1 MKPILPI
8 LTLLGAFA
16 GCAATDTPT
25 DGQPTPEPRQ
35 YRTGSNI
42 PVKEPV
48 ALTPEEKE
56 KQRQDARDAMDK
68 ITSVNPAPRGR

>member
-1 MKPILPI
+1 MKLTLTILA
-8 LTLLGAFA
+8 LLGAVA
-16 GCAATDTPT
+16 GCATTDTPS
-25 DGQPTPEPRQ
+25 DAQSAPEQRQ

>member
-1 MKPILPI
+1 MKSILPI
-8 LTLLGAFA
+8 LTLLGVFA

-25 DGQPTPEPRQ
+25 DGQPRPEPRQ